1 MFRTLPPLAAIR
13 VFEAAARHGNFTRAA
28 AELGMTQASV
38 SYQIKIL
45 EERVGSPLFVRR
57 PRDVALTGVGEGLA
71 RAAGEAL
78 DRLATAFAE
87 AKGQTAGVLSLSV
100 FQTFASVW
108 LVERIGSFQVEHPGL
123 AVRLDTSDAVV
134 DLARADVDIAIRAG
148 QGDWAGLT
156 CHRLVPGRFTPMMS
170 PTLAAR
176 LDPEAGPAGLLH
188 LPLVS
193 PDYRWWA
200 LWFAAAGVHLPAG
213 TGGTGSDLGTQDLEA
228 RVALAGQGV
237 AMLNPIF
244 FAAELAAG
252 RLVQPF
258 DLVCADSHDYWL
270 CYRTARRTA
279 PKIQA
284 FRDWI
289 LREIAAGPKI

>member
-1 MFRTLPPLAAIR
+1 M
-13 VFEAAARHGNFTRAA
+13 
-28 AELGMTQASV
+28 
-38 SYQIKIL
+38 
-45 EERVGSPLFVRR
+45 
-57 PRDVALTGVGEGLA
+57 ALTVAGENLA
-71 RAAGEAL
+71 KAAGEAL
-78 DRLATAFAE
+78 DRLASAFAE

-100 FQTFASVW
+100 FQTFASAW
-108 LVERIGSFQVEHPGL
+108 LVERIGSFQLEHPGL
-123 AVRLDTSDAVV
+123 AVRLDTSDALA
-134 DLARADVDIAIRAG
+134 DLARSDIDIAIRAG
-148 QGDWAGLT
+148 KGDWAGLT

-170 PTLAAR
+170 PALLAQ
-176 LDPEAGPAGLLH
+176 LGPEAGPADLLR

-200 LWFAAAGVHLPAG
+200 TWFAAAGVDRPAG
-213 TGGTGSDLGTQDLEA
+213 TSGIGSDLGTQDLEA

-237 AMLNPIF
+237 AMLNPTF
-244 FAAELAAG
+244 FATELALG

-289 LREIAAGPKI
+289 LREIAASPKT